1 MPPIDC
7 LPHQVGEAP
16 ELRHYWVAA
25 GLNSI
30 GILTGGGVGQMLA
43 YQMIHGRA
51 DKDVTGYLPA
61 RLQPYQATPA
71 YRRARVTE
79 SLGKVCTCLPLPD
92 GL

>member
-1 MPPIDC
+1 
-7 LPHQVGEAP
+7 VGEVP

-51 DKDVTGYLPA
+51 DADVTGYLPG

-71 YRRARVTE
+71 YRRARVVE
-79 SLGKVCTCLPLPD
+79 SLGKVGTCYPLPPCA
-92 GL
+92 